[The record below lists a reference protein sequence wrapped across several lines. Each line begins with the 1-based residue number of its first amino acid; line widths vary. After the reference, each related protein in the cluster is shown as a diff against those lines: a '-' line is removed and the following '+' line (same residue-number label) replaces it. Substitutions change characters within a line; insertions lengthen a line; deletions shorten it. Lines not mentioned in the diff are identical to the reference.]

1 MQEQRNAATA
11 VPETTH
17 RAKVLVQT
25 ADVRIVEY
33 TLKPGDANPWHY
45 HSEVSDRVYCLEGL
59 IGVSIQQPSKKLVL
73 RPGENH
79 EIPPNTVHYVS
90 NAGDGA
96 SRYLLVQALGKYDF
110 IRAD

>member
-1 MQEQRNAATA
+1 MAEPTK
-11 VPETTH
+11 

-33 TLKPGDANPWHY
+33 TLEPGDGNPWHY

-59 IGVSIQQPSKKLVL
+59 IGVSLRQPPERLVL
-73 RPGENH
+73 RPGESH
-79 EIPPNTVHYVS
+79 EVPPQTVHYVS
-90 NAGDGA
+90 NAGDGT

-110 IRAD
+110 IRAG